1 MIEFKKYRDSL
12 TEEVGPNLTPM
23 IDMMF
28 LLLIFF
34 LLTSFLVRPSIPV
47 ALPETESAE
56 VQDQPEMT
64 ITIFQDG
71 RLMLEGA
78 IVSEDALSRRLRRL
92 SVSGRAEGI
101 VIQADRGVPFGRVVE
116 IMDLSKKSGV
126 RTISFLVEQKQVR

>member
-1 MIEFKKYRDSL
+1 MIEFKEYRDSL
-12 TEEVGPNLTPM
+12 IEEVGPNLTPM

-56 VQDQPEMT
+56 VREQPELT

-71 RLMLEGA
+71 RLLLDGA
-78 IVSEDALSRRLRRL
+78 VVSEEALSRRLRRF
-92 SVSGRAEGI
+92 SASGRAEGV

-116 IMDLSKKSGV
+116 IMDISKQSGV
-126 RTISFLVEQKQVR
+126 KTISFLVEQK

>member
-1 MIEFKKYRDSL
+1 MIEFKEYRDSL

-34 LLTSFLVRPSIPV
+34 LLTSFLARPSIPV

-56 VQDQPEMT
+56 VQKQPEMS
-64 ITIFQDG
+64 ITIFYDG
-71 RLMLEGA
+71 HLMLDGE
-78 IVSEDALSRRLRRL
+78 IVSEGTLFRRLQRF
-92 SVSGRAEGI
+92 SASGRAEGV

-116 IMDLSKKSGV
+116 VMDISKKSGV
-126 RTISFLVEQKQVR
+126 RSISFLVEQK

>member
-1 MIEFKKYRDSL
+1 MIEFKEYRDSL

-34 LLTSFLVRPSIPV
+34 LLTSFLARPSIPV

-56 VQDQPEMT
+56 VQKQPEMS

-71 RLMLEGA
+71 HLMLDGEV
-78 IVSEDALSRRLRRL
+78 VSEDTLFRRLQRF
-92 SVSGRAEGI
+92 SASGRAEGV

-116 IMDLSKKSGV
+116 VMDISKKSGV
-126 RTISFLVEQKQVR
+126 RSISFLVEQK